1 MAGNH
6 HRRNRRKG
14 VQKMELLYT
23 KPGCYKEAQDRELA
37 ITVIGRRDKKV
48 DRQMQ
53 ISLARNPNVTRPA
66 QQSAAR
72 T

>member
-1 MAGNH
+1 M
-6 HRRNRRKG
+6 
-14 VQKMELLYT
+14 
-23 KPGCYKEAQDRELA
+23 KPGCYKEAQDRDLV
-37 ITVIGRRDKKV
+37 ITVIGRSDKKV